1 MDTSLDPKFTEQSE
15 AIVTQFGFKNLKS
28 FVKNQ
33 TLLILMAKIEK
44 FEMENRKFEAKY
56 DMSFKKFQIK
66 IEKLQNDENFFEEDD
81 YLDWRFATES
91 INKFIKQKQGLI
103 KQYT

>member
-1 MDTSLDPKFTEQSE
+1 MDTLLDPKFTEQSE

-44 FEMENRKFEAKY
+44 FEMESKQFEAKY

-91 INKFIKQKQGLI
+91 INKFIKQKQELE
-103 KQYT
+103 YA